1 MGIVPIE
8 TLIVPVLFALPPGS
22 GRLLVMRVRPIPV
35 AGRAAMRFSS
45 SDPGRWIP
53 MLLAEEVPGA
63 TLASRVHPLLPRM
76 MGRKRLA
83 IPVWAAVR
91 LREHAS
97 GQRHIDLELPEA
109 ALEEM
114 GMELDDPGF
123 ARQVLASVRGA
134 LAADPFAQR
143 IVGDDARLGAL
154 SQEPL
159 TQDPLD
165 GLPAVVALL
174 PEEFTLGELQQ
185 AIAAT
190 LGLPPG
196 AMESSSSFRRRLQEF
211 VHRRILRE
219 SHGAREATDADRI
232 GRPPRHYTFNQHAW
246 REWLLERGERIP
258 GRGKGQDWEGT
269 ESFARMSQMSPMSP
283 VMPAR
288 MRSSDP
294 EDSVD
299 DPSIAAALRAAMGE
313 SGRVYKRAASR
324 MAQQAPAPQANAPQ
338 PEGGSE
344 ESERISRLERMVESL
359 ARELRKKAESEE

>member
-1 MGIVPIE
+1 
-8 TLIVPVLFALPPGS
+8 
-22 GRLLVMRVRPIPV
+22 
-35 AGRAAMRFSS
+35 
-45 SDPGRWIP
+45 
-53 MLLAEEVPGA
+53 
-63 TLASRVHPLLPRM
+63 
-76 MGRKRLA
+76 
-83 IPVWAAVR
+83 
-91 LREHAS
+91 
-97 GQRHIDLELPEA
+97 
-109 ALEEM
+109 
-114 GMELDDPGF
+114 
-123 ARQVLASVRGA
+123 VLASVRGA

-174 PEEFTLGELQQ
+174 PEAFTLGELQQ

-219 SHGAREATDADRI
+219 THGTRDATDADRI
-232 GRPPRHYTFNQHAW
+232 GRPPRHYTFNPRAW

-269 ESFARMSQMSPMSP
+269 ESFARMSPMSP

-313 SGRVYKRAASR
+313 SGRMYKRAASR
-324 MAQQAPAPQANAPQ
+324 MARQAPAPQAPQANAPQ